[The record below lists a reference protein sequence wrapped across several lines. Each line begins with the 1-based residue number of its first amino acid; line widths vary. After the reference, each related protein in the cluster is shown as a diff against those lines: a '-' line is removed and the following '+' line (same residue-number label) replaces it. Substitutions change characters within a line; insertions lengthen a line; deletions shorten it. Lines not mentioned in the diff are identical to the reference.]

1 MKKIVIATKNKGK
14 IREMKDTFADLPV
27 ELLSLADLGKD
38 FPDAIEDGDTF
49 EANSM
54 KKACHYQKLT
64 GLACLADD
72 SGLEVEALNGAPG
85 VYSAR
90 FSGDNATDESNNAK
104 LQAELKKL
112 GVTSSKADYQC
123 ALTMVDVDG
132 CTLQTQGFCLGE
144 IRNIAK
150 GDNGFGYDPYFYVG
164 EKSMAELTLAE
175 KGAISHRGEALRT
188 MAVLLKEYLK

>member
-14 IREMKDTFADLPV
+14 IREMKDAFADLPV

-132 CTLQTQGFCLGE
+132 CILQTQGFCLGE
-144 IRNIAK
+144 IRTTAK

-175 KGAISHRGEALRT
+175 KGAISHRGEALRA